1 MSEIGLT
8 EQFLASWSHCINKGE
23 ITYPE
28 FEDYYEGN
36 ITASKRKQ
44 KFNQDAFF
52 TLKMIC
58 FFHQIYD

>member
-36 ITASKRKQ
+36 ITESKRKQ

-58 FFHQIYD
+58 FFHQIYE

>member
-36 ITASKRKQ
+36 ITESEQKQ
-44 KFNQDAFF
+44 NLIKMHFF

-58 FFHQIYD
+58 FFHQIYE